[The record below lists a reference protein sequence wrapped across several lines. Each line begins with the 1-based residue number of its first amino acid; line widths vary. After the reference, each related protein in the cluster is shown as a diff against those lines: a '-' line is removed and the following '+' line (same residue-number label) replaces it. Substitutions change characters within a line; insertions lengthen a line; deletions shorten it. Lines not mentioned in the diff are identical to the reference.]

1 MIAALAFALSLAAP
15 AAGPAAHAV
24 LKDAAGATVATA
36 ELTQTEKGVRLE
48 LKATA
53 LPAGPHGFHVHTVG
67 KCEAPDFKTAGGH
80 FNPGAKEHG
89 LENAKGHHAGDL
101 PNLVAGADGKGSAEA
116 LLTDATLGEGKGS
129 LFQEGGTALVIH
141 AGPDDMKSDPA
152 GNSGARIA
160 CGVIEKA
167 H

>member
-1 MIAALAFALSLAAP
+1 MLAALSLALTLAAPPAAP
-15 AAGPAAHAV
+15 ARAN

-48 LKATA
+48 LRATA
-53 LPAGPHGFHVHTVG
+53 LPAGPHGFHVHAVG
-67 KCEAPDFKTAGGH
+67 QCAAPDFKSAGGH

-89 LENAKGHHAGDL
+89 MENPKGHHAGDL
-101 PNLVAGADGKGSAEA
+101 PNLVAGTDGKGSAEA
-116 LLTDATLGEGKGS
+116 LLPDATLGEGKGS

-141 AGPDDMKSDPA
+141 AGPDDLKSDPA

-160 CGVIEKA
+160 CGVVEKA
-167 H
+167 R